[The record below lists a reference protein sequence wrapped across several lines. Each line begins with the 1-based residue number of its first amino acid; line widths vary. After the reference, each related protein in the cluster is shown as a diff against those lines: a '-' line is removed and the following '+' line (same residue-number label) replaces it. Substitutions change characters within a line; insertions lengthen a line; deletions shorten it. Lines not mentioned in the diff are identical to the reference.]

1 MENQIQFVATS
12 PTQLANLISD
22 QVRDQLESYA
32 AKLQKASSPQGK
44 EVMTRKETAQFFGV
58 SLVTIH
64 DWTKSGIIHPYKVGN
79 RVYFKRSHLM
89 DVLEQSNPKQS

>member
-1 MENQIQFVATS
+1 MEQIQILSLTPNS
-12 PTQLANLISD
+12 LANLVSD
-22 QVRDQLESYA
+22 QVKAQLEAFA

-58 SLVTIH
+58 SLVTVH
-64 DWTKSGIIHPYKVGN
+64 EWRKSGILHPYKVGN

>member
-1 MENQIQFVATS
+1 MKNQIQFVATS

-22 QVRDQLESYA
+22 QVKNQLEAFAANLQRESYSDGQDV
-32 AKLQKASSPQGK
+32 L
-44 EVMTRKETAQFFGV
+44 TRKETAKFFSV